1 MYLCTFLVKFKDLDL
16 ADGEVVD
23 LLPVVTDE
31 DVVTPG
37 VLTVAADVHH
47 EVIRVRLILVRVL
60 GRVLTVSHV
69 HRPLFGLPRP
79 GGVVVPV

>member
-37 VLTVAADVHH
+37 VLTVAADVYH
-47 EVIRVRLILVRVL
+47 EVIRVRLILVRL
-60 GRVLTVSHV
+60 GRVLAVSHV
-69 HRPLFGLPRP
+69 HRPLFGLPRH

>member
-47 EVIRVRLILVRVL
+47 EVIRVRLILVRL
-60 GRVLTVSHV
+60 GRVLTVSHE
-69 HRPLFGLPRP
+69 HRPLLGLPRP